1 MFLTEFQ
8 VLTNFI
14 IYVGL
19 LLVSTIL
26 VLLKGQWTFKD
37 KLLRILILFLMP
49 VLGLLILLGEQV
61 ISKSFALLQKK
72 ETI

>member
-8 VLTNFI
+8 VLTYFI

-19 LLVSTIL
+19 LLVSTVL

-37 KLLRILILFLMP
+37 KLLRILILFLIP

-61 ISKSFALLQKK
+61 MSKSFALLQKK

>member
-8 VLTNFI
+8 VLTYFI

-19 LLVSTIL
+19 LLVSTVL

-61 ISKSFALLQKK
+61 MSKSFALLQKK

>member
-8 VLTNFI
+8 VLTYFI

-19 LLVSTIL
+19 LLVSTVL

-37 KLLRILILFLMP
+37 KLLRILILFLIP
-49 VLGLLILLGEQV
+49 VLGLLILFGEQV
-61 ISKSFALLQKK
+61 MSKSFALLQKK